1 MTNRYYTTVIFG
13 LFIAAQIILVAL
25 SIAMG
30 SISIPIE
37 SLFEML
43 LFKLDF
49 LSETKVSTGHQYVI
63 EHIRFPRTIFGII
76 IGASLSVAGA
86 MMQGLFR
93 NPLADPGLLGVSSG
107 AALGAAVVIVLGFS
121 VPFAPALTLPI
132 SAFLGGIIA
141 TVLVMRLSFTGA
153 KANVSSMLL
162 AGIAI
167 NAICGACTGLLVYIS
182 NDEQLRTLTFWT
194 MGSLGA
200 ANWANLPYVF
210 VLSFCPVFIA
220 LGLSRSINAMLL
232 GESEAMLL
240 GVNVEQIKV
249 LIVVL
254 VCIMVGTC
262 VALTGLIGFVGLV
275 VPHLCRLI
283 FGPDN
288 RKVILGSIFLGGNI
302 LLGADIISRTIVSPA
317 ELPIGIVTSIVGGPF
332 FLSLLF
338 SRKHLGGL

>member
-1 MTNRYYTTVIFG
+1 MKNSTVAVVVFLLAAS
-13 LFIAAQIILVAL
+13 LFLIACL
-25 SIAMG
+25 SVSLG
-30 SISIPIE
+30 SIPIPI
-37 SLFEML
+37 SALFDIALLEMGVVDKIDVL
-43 LFKLDF
+43 
-49 LSETKVSTGHQYVI
+49 TGHQYVI
-63 EHIRFPRTIFGII
+63 KHLRMPRTLFGIF

-107 AALGAAVVIVLGFS
+107 AALGASLSIVLGFTI
-121 VPFAPALTLPI
+121 PFFPALTLPL
-132 SAFLGGIIA
+132 SAFAGGILA
-141 TVLVMRLSFTGA
+141 TVIVMQLSFSGA

-167 NAICGACTGLLVYIS
+167 NAICGACTGLLVFIS

-200 ANWANLPYVF
+200 ASWENLPYVF
-210 VLSFCPVFIA
+210 ALAFVPVFVAIA
-220 LGLSRSINAMLL
+220 LSRSINAMLL
-232 GESEAMLL
+232 GESEALLL
-240 GVNVEQIKV
+240 GVNVEQIKII
-249 LIVVL
+249 IVVL
-254 VCIMVGTC
+254 VCVMVGTC

-288 RKVILGSIFLGGNI
+288 RKVIIGSLFLGGNI

-317 ELPIGIVTSIVGGPF
+317 ELPIGIVTSIIGGPF

-338 SRKHLGGL
+338 KSRQIGGL

>member
-1 MTNRYYTTVIFG
+1 MNNSTVLIYFG
-13 LFIAAQIILVAL
+13 LLAAVLFVISCL
-25 SIAMG
+25 SVSLA
-30 SISIPIE
+30 SISIPV
-37 SLFEML
+37 SALYDMALFEL
-43 LFKLDF
+43 GVVD
-49 LSETKVSTGHQYVI
+49 EIDVPTGHQYVI
-63 EHIRFPRTIFGII
+63 KHLRLPRTIFGVL

-107 AALGAAVVIVLGFS
+107 AALGASLAIVLGFTL
-121 VPFAPALTLPI
+121 PMFPALTLPI
-132 SAFLGGIIA
+132 SAFIGGVVA
-141 TVLVMRLSFTGA
+141 TVLVMKLSFSGA

-162 AGIAI
+162 AGIAL

-182 NDEQLRTLTFWT
+182 NDEQLRTLTFWS

-200 ANWANLPYVF
+200 ANWENLPYVF
-210 VLSFCPVFIA
+210 ALAFVPVFVAI
-220 LGLSRSINAMLL
+220 GLSKSINAMLL
-232 GESEAMLL
+232 GESEALLL
-240 GVNVEQIKV
+240 GVNVEQIKIV
-249 LIVVL
+249 IVVL
-254 VCIMVGTC
+254 VCVMVGTC
-262 VALTGLIGFVGLV
+262 VSLTGLIGFVGLV

-288 RKVILGSIFLGGNI
+288 RKVIAGSLFLGGNI

-338 SRKHLGGL
+338 KSRKLGGL